1 MAENRSREDL
11 MVSVKM
17 EWILVADL
25 FWKKVDCVGFSDYR
39 ILFGNTERASLRGLL
54 FSIG

>member
-1 MAENRSREDL
+1 MAGNESREDL

-17 EWILVADL
+17 EWISVADWL
-25 FWKKVDCVGFSDYR
+25 WKKVDCVGFSGYR
-39 ILFGNTERASLRGLL
+39 MLFGNTGRASLRGLL